1 MKRVRV
7 LLWLLAVFASTVST
21 AVAQEA
27 SEIDLSGIKA
37 YAAENA
43 ALMMENA
50 AVFLE
55 TVQTYYDLLAKYD
68 FDYEAA
74 FAAESEILVELVLTA
89 RKNWLQTSLYYELN
103 EGIVAGTPS
112 LSYYDVLI
120 DAGASAEDDP
130 EGALEWTL
138 ALPDGTE
145 LVSPGNLFHSLSEP
159 ALYGTAD
166 AYVGARVDLDGDG
179 KVGST
184 EVLPDANFLL
194 GVVQRL
200 DEETQ
205 NLVAAI
211 DAWQPTLEDAFTA
224 LVVMIPTMSEYFGQ
238 WKNSAFVAGE
248 EATEASFVATSRLFD
263 ITNILNGL
271 RVTYE
276 NVSPLV
282 ENANPDLHLQIETG
296 FDDLQ
301 SYVADLYADEQAGA
315 LFSAEEVDLLGTEAQ
330 SRAEAL
336 AVLVAQAADELGIS
350 LALE

>member
-1 MKRVRV
+1 MKHVLGLLV
-7 LLWLLAVFASTVST
+7 LLLLVFP
-21 AVAQEA
+21 VAAQDEA
-27 SEIDLSGIKA
+27 EIDLSGIKA

-43 ALMMENA
+43 ALMAENA
-50 AVFLE
+50 ALFLE
-55 TVQTYYDLLAKYD
+55 TAQTYYDLLAGYG

-74 FAAESEILVELVLTA
+74 FAADGETLAELVFTA
-89 RKNWLQTSLYYELN
+89 RDNWLQTSLYYELD

-120 DAGASAEDDP
+120 DAGSSAEDDP

-138 ALPDGTE
+138 ILPDGVE
-145 LVSPGNLFHSLSEP
+145 LQSAGNLFHSLAEP
-159 ALYGTAD
+159 ALYGTVD
-166 AYVGARVDLDGDG
+166 EYVGARVDLDGDG
-179 KVGST
+179 EIGRT
-184 EVLPDANFLL
+184 EALPDANFLL

-205 NLVAAI
+205 KLVTAI
-211 DAWQPTLEDAFTA
+211 DEWQPTQEDAFTA

-238 WKNSAFVAGE
+238 WKESAFIAGDD
-248 EATEASFVATSRLFD
+248 ATEISFVATSRLFD
-263 ITNILNGL
+263 ITNILTGL

-282 ENANPDLHLQIETG
+282 EDANPDLNEQIRVG

-301 SYVADLYADEQAGA
+301 TYVADLYTDEQAGM

-336 AVLVAQAADELGIS
+336 AALAAQAADELGIA

>member
-1 MKRVRV
+1 MKRFTLLMILFV
-7 LLWLLAVFASTVST
+7 LTMSVSAQQNVETV
-21 AVAQEA
+21 
-27 SEIDLSGIKA
+27 DLNAIKE

-43 ALMMENA
+43 DLMAENA

-55 TVQTYYDLLAKYD
+55 TAQTYYNMLDSYD

-74 FAAESEILVELVLTA
+74 FAAEGETLAQLVYDA
-89 RKNWLQTSLYYELN
+89 RTHWVDTSNYYELN

-120 DAGASAEDDP
+120 DAGASAADDP

-138 ALPDGTE
+138 LLPDGTE
-145 LVSPGNLFHSLSEP
+145 LESPGNLFHSLSEP
-159 ALYGTAD
+159 LLYGTID
-166 AYVGARVDLDGDG
+166 AYIGAPADLDDDG
-179 KVGST
+179 EITST
-184 EVLPDANFLL
+184 EVLPDANLLL

-205 NLVAAI
+205 NLVTAI
-211 DAWQPTLEDAFTA
+211 DEWQPTETDAFTS

-238 WKNSAFVAGE
+238 WKESAFVVGDE
-248 EATEASFVATSRLFD
+248 STEASFVATSRLLD
-263 ITNILNGL
+263 IVSILTGL

-282 ENANPDLHLQIETG
+282 AEENAALDAQITTG

-301 SYVADLYADEQAGA
+301 AYVGDLYEDEQDGIV
-315 LFSAEEVDLLGTEAQ
+315 FEAEEVDLLGTEAQ
-330 SRAEAL
+330 DRAESL
-336 AVLVAQAADELGIS
+336 AALVAQAADELSIPLS
-350 LALE
+350 LE